1 MRSIPRRAAQIL
13 LMVLLIF
20 GDAASLL
27 AGSQETRQ
35 RPTAQPGPAPAT
47 TAAHHEEPHGK
58 SEQETLIQDPL
69 YSIPG
74 KQAHLLRI
82 EYPPGWIGQRH
93 YHTGDVFLYVLSG
106 GFTVDV
112 DGAKRT
118 TIRAGE
124 SYHEALDKVMQAR
137 NASTTEATTILL
149 FQVGNEGERLTVV
162 TDR

>member
-1 MRSIPRRAAQIL
+1 MRTTTRGMGCVDLDAPSRRCSVGAQ
-13 LMVLLIF
+13 
-20 GDAASLL
+20 
-27 AGSQETRQ
+27 E
-35 RPTAQPGPAPAT
+35 PPPAT
-47 TAAHHEEPHGK
+47 HHDAPHGK
-58 SEQETLIQDPL
+58 SKQEILLQDPL
-69 YSIPG
+69 YALPG

-82 EYPPGWIGQRH
+82 EYPPGWVGQRH

-124 SYHEALDKVMQAR
+124 SYHEALNKVMQAR

-149 FQVGNEGERLTVV
+149 FQVGDEGERMTVV